1 MPSSGSCHTIG
12 RVVNSLITAL
22 NTHDRLPRLV
32 VIMLDKDLIED
43 VGIYDHCAEDV
54 IAQNL
59 DWLIRQIEVAIKRR
73 RMELTDIK
81 PGAVYGSD
89 PKIVLVEMIR
99 RPLVFPLNSVM
110 YQVLALRK
118 KFNAILNDA
127 ALHFGYHRMYL
138 EACTSE
144 YLFDRL
150 GKLNE
155 EGKIEMWREIDALI
169 EKFDCKK
176 INLKPVSYDQERN
189 TYIQR
194 HRCDKAQKSAKHF
207 C

>member
-1 MPSSGSCHTIG
+1 MKSGFRPAHQAKIQKTQQPYIYEYYNIFGYYTMPSSGSHHTIG

-22 NTHDRLPRLV
+22 NTRDRLPRLV

-73 RMELTDIK
+73 QMELTDIK

-99 RPLVFPLNSVM
+99 RPLAGFMNPCP
-110 YQVLALRK
+110 Y
-118 KFNAILNDA
+118 F
-127 ALHFGYHRMYL
+127 
-138 EACTSE
+138 
-144 YLFDRL
+144 
-150 GKLNE
+150 
-155 EGKIEMWREIDALI
+155 
-169 EKFDCKK
+169 
-176 INLKPVSYDQERN
+176 
-189 TYIQR
+189 
-194 HRCDKAQKSAKHF
+194 
-207 C
+207 